1 MSPKKPA
8 TKSKTT
14 KPLRAGKPTKTLTLH
29 QVIFPVNARY
39 ADVFAFLIADP
50 FFKRTYDL
58 ATKRRV
64 NAAMQGLREQAIE
77 RDETIHRLSIEV
89 RETRNELIEL
99 RQRIAKPLLPKSTE
113 KSALGQALDK
123 GLAAAGATLTSDDEI
138 TAVGDPDPE
147 LADDLE
153 DDEIEGSVPDV
164 DDDKADDLEADEI
177 IDESEPGPD
186 EVVDATFDPSTFENS
201 AEPPPIDAEI
211 G

>member
-77 RDETIHRLSIEV
+77 RLGVEV
-89 RETRNELIEL
+89 
-99 RQRIAKPLLPKSTE
+99 
-113 KSALGQALDK
+113 
-123 GLAAAGATLTSDDEI
+123 
-138 TAVGDPDPE
+138 
-147 LADDLE
+147 
-153 DDEIEGSVPDV
+153 EGSGSRAVEGEGHGKTPLRDV
-164 DDDKADDLEADEI
+164 W
-177 IDESEPGPD
+177 
-186 EVVDATFDPSTFENS
+186 
-201 AEPPPIDAEI
+201 
-211 G
+211 